1 MAKRKGQRGRP
12 YAINAQVITKLEEA
26 CALDCSIDEMC
37 LYANIAP
44 MTYYSFIKKHPDL
57 LERFTAL
64 RNRPVLKARNT
75 VVGALGEPIHAFKY
89 LEKKRRAEFGEK
101 IAVEH
106 SGEIGQPIISGAED
120 DKLATE
126 EYLKKLEANRVK
138 RSLEKAK
145 QDHEIA

>member
-1 MAKRKGQRGRP
+1 MAKRKGQLGRP
-12 YAINAQVITKLEEA
+12 TKINADVINKMEQA
-26 CALDCSIDEMC
+26 FSLDASIDEMC
-37 LYANIAP
+37 LFAGITP
-44 MTYYSFIKKHPDL
+44 QTYYNFIKKWPDL

-106 SGEIGQPIISGAED
+106 SGKVENEIGVTSEVKEIIDEFD
-120 DKLATE
+120 
-126 EYLKKLEANRVK
+126 KKLR
-138 RSLEKAK
+138 EKYAQK
-145 QDHEIA
+145 NKEDSV